1 MALGR
6 LCEHNRRAEQKF
18 LLILIRRFF
27 CEGSPL
33 VWLVKKKGL
42 VAEVENKR
50 AYLERNAIRPKVSET
65 EGLPNQ
71 GGLLTEEIVS
81 ERKDER

>member
-1 MALGR
+1 MGR

-18 LLILIRRFF
+18 LFVLMRRFF
-27 CEGSPL
+27 AREASL
-33 VWLVKKKGL
+33 VWRVRKKGL

-50 AYLERNAIRPKVSET
+50 AYLERNATRPKVSET